1 VSRERVG
8 DRGKRACYRQA
19 AALTVAIAK
28 LLDRPRAPASPQN
41 LVFLVTL
48 AVIVLL
54 GLSISQSVPPS
65 D

>member
-8 DRGKRACYRQA
+8 DRVKRTCYRQA
-19 AALTVAIAK
+19 ATLTVAIAK
-28 LLDRPRAPASPQN
+28 SLERPRAMASPQN
-41 LVFLVTL
+41 PFFLVTL